1 MEVRGAVSLN
11 LFSYCSNVFRIKLK
25 TMTQFCPSCAEPICP
40 PSGKSQDLLIIA
52 EFPGRLEMERQMPFA
67 THAMYVTA
75 GKVLR
80 KELERLGVSLS
91 QFRVINLW
99 LHEPNKN
106 ENCFKAGFDNAL
118 EEAKGKKA
126 VLLVGS
132 DVVETFTEY
141 KVSDVSGLQVDSSV
155 LSAPIIYAM
164 VNPALALHRA
174 VGEVRFGI
182 EKFINRLEQE
192 GLI

>member
-1 MEVRGAVSLN
+1 MN
-11 LFSYCSNVFRIKLK
+11 QYCPNCGEL
-25 TMTQFCPSCAEPICP
+25 ICP
-40 PSGKSQDLLIIA
+40 PSGKSSDLLIIA
-52 EFPGRLEMERQMPFA
+52 EFPGKLEIERQMPFA
-67 THAMYVTA
+67 THTMYVTA

-91 QFRVINLW
+91 QFRCLNLW

-106 ENCFKAGFDNAL
+106 ENCFQAGYNHTLD
-118 EEAKGKKA
+118 EAKGKK
-126 VLLVGS
+126 VILLVGS

-141 KVSDVSGLQVDSSV
+141 KVSDVSGLQVESSI
-155 LSAPIIYAM
+155 LSAPIIYAI

-182 EKFINRLEQE
+182 EKFVQRLEQE
-192 GLI
+192 NLL

>member
-1 MEVRGAVSLN
+1 
-11 LFSYCSNVFRIKLK
+11 
-25 TMTQFCPSCAEPICP
+25 MTQVCPSCAEPICS

-52 EFPGRLEMERQMPFA
+52 EFPGKLEMERQMPFA
-67 THAMYVTA
+67 THSMYVTA

-106 ENCFKAGFDNAL
+106 ENCFQAGYNHAL
-118 EEAKGKKA
+118 DESKGKKA
-126 VLLVGS
+126 ILLVGS
-132 DVVETFTEY
+132 DTVETFTGY
-141 KVSDVSGLQVDSSV
+141 KVSEVSGLQVDSNV

-164 VNPALALHRA
+164 TNPALALHRA
-174 VGEVRFGI
+174 LGEVRFGI
-182 EKFINRLEQE
+182 EKFISRLEKE
-192 GLI
+192 NLL